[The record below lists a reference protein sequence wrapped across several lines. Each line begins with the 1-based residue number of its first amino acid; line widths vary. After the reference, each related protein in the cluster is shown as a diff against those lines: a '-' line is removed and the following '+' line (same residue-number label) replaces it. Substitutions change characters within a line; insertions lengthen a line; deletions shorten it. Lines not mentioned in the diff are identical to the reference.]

1 MSVHYMS
8 SYKKSNLSLYIAD
21 YLFFFFFTGLDIC
34 LGKPLDDVIVRS
46 LLEEV
51 EALKEKLTTYK
62 KTGDLEGEKILQ
74 GLNLFKDEVSKDLKK
89 LQADQ
94 AKIEN
99 SFQEIKMSIRDDLRA
114 ELQGLFEEENSRF
127 RKEITNE
134 MKKIKQTVAENS
146 RRLEKLE
153 DIVRTL
159 TDDFQSSFERLV
171 NMRHYILRDD

>member
-1 MSVHYMS
+1 M
-8 SYKKSNLSLYIAD
+8 
-21 YLFFFFFTGLDIC
+21 
-34 LGKPLDDVIVRS
+34 
-46 LLEEV
+46 

-114 ELQGLFEEENSRF
+114 ALQGLFEEENSRF